1 MSDFIDQPQ
10 HRGGIGYYNKLPAR
24 TYTED
29 GSMWTVDNSKGIFAF
44 TRLIPNIELV
54 DEDGHVRCDGGTNN
68 FGPMGFHEW
77 DEALQVC
84 NCGALTQP
92 YALTGNHDLL
102 FSSLEYLDVVMG
114 NPECGGTIVYM
125 ESSDQGAELA
135 VVKGRHSVTARTLQ
149 EVLRLLLEW
158 EIAGELFDSTEPM
171 VDVAK
176 QMIIGLG
183 MTEEIKTWIWDNVPP
198 NKVQLFLEGNT
209 NAQEPTEPPDITG
222 TVVEPWLLDLIQR
235 SAGIGF
241 MPTGA

>member
-10 HRGGIGYYNKLPAR
+10 HRGGVGYYNKLTAR
-24 TYTED
+24 TYTDD
-29 GSMWTVDNSKGIFAF
+29 GSTWSVNNSKGIFAF
-44 TRLIPNIELV
+44 VQLVPNVELV
-54 DEDGHVRCDGGTNN
+54 EEFGDVRCDGGTNN

-84 NCGALTQP
+84 NCGSSDKP
-92 YALTGNHDLL
+92 YALTGNHALL
-102 FSSLEYLDVVMG
+102 FSSLEYIDVALG
-114 NPECGGTIVYM
+114 NPDCGGTIVYI
-125 ESSDQGAELA
+125 ESSDEGAELEM
-135 VVKGRHSVTARTLQ
+135 VKVWPSASARTLQ

-171 VDVAK
+171 ADIAK

-222 TVVEPWLLDLIQR
+222 TIVEPWLLDLIQR